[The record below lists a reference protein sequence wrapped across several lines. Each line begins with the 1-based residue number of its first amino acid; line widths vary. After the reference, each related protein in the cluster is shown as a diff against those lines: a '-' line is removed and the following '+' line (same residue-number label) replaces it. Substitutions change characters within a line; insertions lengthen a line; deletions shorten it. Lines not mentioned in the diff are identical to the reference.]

1 MDYKPNSNKSKTER
15 KKIEKV
21 VDGEVK
27 KRKRSEVSKFRDAI
41 IAEDAA
47 NIKTHLLVDVL
58 IPSAKKVISDMVRD
72 GIDMLLYGESGSK
85 RDRFGTADKIS
96 YRDYS
101 SRARRDDRYQ
111 IRTYGRYSYD
121 DIIIETRGE
130 AEEVL
135 SRMDELIDAYGF
147 VTVADLYDLVG
158 VTGNYTDNKYGWTS
172 IRNAEAVRARGG
184 GYVLKLPRAIPID

>member
-1 MDYKPNSNKSKTER
+1 MEYKPNSHKSKTER
-15 KKIEKV
+15 QKLEKV

-47 NIKTHLLVDVL
+47 NVKMHLLVDVL
-58 IPSAKKVISDMVRD
+58 IPAVKKVISDVVRD
-72 GIDMLLYGESGSK
+72 GIDMLLYGEGGGK

-96 YRDYS
+96 FRDYS
-101 SRARRDDRYQ
+101 SRTRRDDGY
-111 IRTYGRYSYD
+111 RTRSYGRYSYD

-172 IRNAEAVRARGG
+172 IRNAEPVRARGG
-184 GYVLKLPRAIPID
+184 GYILKLPRAIPID